1 MNRRSKTLLLPAL
14 TLIGCLLTSLQTQ
27 AAERDS
33 QVRAIWVTRW
43 DYKTEADVRTIVSN
57 CAAMHFNVILFQVRG
72 NGTVFYPSEIE
83 PWAWELTSDGPG
95 TTGKNPNWDP
105 LQIAIKEAHQHGL
118 ELHAYVNVFPAW
130 RSQKFPPCDSGQL
143 WWEHPDWFM
152 CDAAGERMIPRDAE
166 LDENV
171 RADWYSFLSPGVPEV
186 QDYLAALFGELVAN
200 YDLDGLHYDYI
211 RYPREIREVA
221 EGYEERGRKLGNW
234 SYDPVSL
241 ARFSKETGIAAPDLD
256 PAAWV
261 NWRAAQIT
269 EVTRKVS
276 ERVRELKPSLIIS
289 AAVMADPVDAYKTK
303 MQDYVT
309 WMEKGYLDAAI
320 TMNYT
325 GDNTIFTSR
334 CEALL
339 ERRPERGWIVPG
351 MSFGN
356 KAETIREQVEIT
368 KALGTD
374 GFAGFAYARLFDCD
388 DNHKPKPLADELKR
402 GLMTGDL
409 GTPWKGFR
417 FSSAA
422 NDTPTAPA
430 TDAPK

>member
-1 MNRRSKTLLLPAL
+1 MDQTWQTGFVLAL
-14 TLIGCLLTSLQTQ
+14 TLTLCLLTVLPAR
-27 AAERDS
+27 AAEREA

-43 DYKTEADVRTIVSN
+43 DYETPTDVRQIISN
-57 CAAMHFNVILFQVRG
+57 CAAMRFNVILFQVRG

-83 PWAWELTSDGPG
+83 PWAWELTSEGPE
-95 TTGKNPNWDP
+95 TTGKSPDWDP
-105 LQIAIKEAHQHGL
+105 LEIAIEEAHKLGL

-130 RSQKFPPCDSGQL
+130 RSQKFAPRDSGQL

-152 CDAAGERMIPRDAE
+152 CDAAGARMIPRDAE

-171 RADWYSFLSPGVPEV
+171 RRDWYSFLSPGVPEV
-186 QDYLAALFGELVAN
+186 QDYLADLFEELVEN

-221 EGYEERGRKLGNW
+221 EGYEERGKKLGNW

-256 PAAWV
+256 PDAWV
-261 NWRAAQIT
+261 KWRAAQIT

-276 ERVRELKPSLIIS
+276 ERVRELKPDIIIS
-289 AAVMADPVDAYKTK
+289 AAVMADPVDAYQTK

-325 GDNTIFTSR
+325 GNNETFTSR
-334 CEALL
+334 CKALL

-351 MSFGN
+351 MTFGN
-356 KAETIREQVEIT
+356 DAETIRAQVGIT
-368 KALGTD
+368 KDLETD
-374 GFAGFAYARLFDCD
+374 GFSGFAYSHLFDRD
-388 DNHKPKPLADELKR
+388 DGHKPTQLAGQLEP
-402 GLMTGDL
+402 GLMPGKVE
-409 GTPWKGFR
+409 TPWNN
-417 FSSAA
+417 SQ
-422 NDTPTAPA
+422 
-430 TDAPK
+430 